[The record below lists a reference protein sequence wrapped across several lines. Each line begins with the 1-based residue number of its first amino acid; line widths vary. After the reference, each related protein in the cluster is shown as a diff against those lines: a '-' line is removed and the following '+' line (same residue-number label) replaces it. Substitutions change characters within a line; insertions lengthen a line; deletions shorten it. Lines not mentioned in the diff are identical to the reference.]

1 MTSNKYFKDY
11 TNSQYEEY
19 NNGIFTHGEHVN
31 ARYIKQIQPTFEG
44 NELIEALPPERT
56 IEQCFNGL
64 YRPPIFSI
72 EEREEDEDYRI
83 QSVFRLLNYLTP
95 VTKNFEVEKNISVV
109 LRQGY
114 VSKKIKSPEFIKQLK
129 HHSDLLTNDYTD
141 MKGKLDCLCDTTANS
156 STGFSI
162 FGISGAGKTTA
173 INNSLSYYPQV
184 IRHTGSE
191 KDRFLFTQV
200 TWVKIDCT
208 YNGSLKGLC
217 QKFFEEMD
225 RLLNTNYLRKYGNSR
240 IGIDRMILAMS
251 HLALKHGL
259 GLIAIDEIQHLCGGS
274 TKGEGFLNYFVTM
287 MNEVRLPII
296 YVGTYKASKTIL
308 GKDFRHARRA
318 TGIGVIKW
326 DRILNDEEWDM
337 FIEELW
343 KYQWTKKEAVLTDEI
358 KSLIYRKTGGITDRI
373 IKLFMACQVNA
384 IMSGKEIITP
394 KIINKVS
401 GESFNLTEDMIDAL
415 DKGDTKRLIQY
426 DDLYSP
432 DINDIIEKARQI
444 KLKEEMKGIY
454 ESQLKNKKDKE
465 SEIRSKIEIT
475 ISRFGY
481 EAVVIRKALD
491 KVMRTYGIDKEEEFL
506 MKETYRIII
515 LEGEKVKVIEDEKI
529 KNGVRKRE
537 KKVGKEEQSNFLQ
550 ENIRKDF

>member
-1 MTSNKYFKDY
+1 MTSNKYFEGY

-83 QSVFRLLNYLTP
+83 QAVFRLLNYLTP

-114 VSKKIKSPEFIKQLK
+114 VSKKIKSPEFIKKLK
-129 HHSDLLTNDYTD
+129 HHSDLLTNDYIGIRGEL
-141 MKGKLDCLCDTTANS
+141 KCVCDTTANS

-184 IRHTGSE
+184 IRHAGSE

-200 TWVKIDCT
+200 TWIKIDCT

-251 HLALKHGL
+251 HLVLKHGL
-259 GLIAIDEIQHLCGGS
+259 GLIVIDEIQHLCGGG

-337 FIEELW
+337 FIEDLW

-358 KSLIYRKTGGITDRI
+358 KDLIYRKTGGITDRI

-401 GESFNLTEDMIDAL
+401 DESFNLTEDMIDAL

-426 DDLYSP
+426 EDLYSP

-454 ESQLKNKKDKE
+454 ENQLKNKKDKE
-465 SEIRSKIEIT
+465 SEIISKIEIT

-491 KVMRTYGIDKEEEFL
+491 KVMRTYGIDKDEEFL
-506 MKETYRIII
+506 MKETYRIIS
-515 LEGEKVKVIEDEKI
+515 LEGEKVKVVEDEKI
-529 KNGVRKRE
+529 KNVVN
-537 KKVGKEEQSNFLQ
+537 KKNKKMKKGEQSNFLE
-550 ENIRKDF
+550 ENIRQDF